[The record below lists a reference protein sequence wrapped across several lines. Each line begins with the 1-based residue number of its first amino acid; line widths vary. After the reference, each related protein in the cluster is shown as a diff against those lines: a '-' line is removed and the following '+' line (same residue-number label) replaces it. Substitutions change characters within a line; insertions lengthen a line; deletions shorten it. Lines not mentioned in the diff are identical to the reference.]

1 VRGGAGVERPEPT
14 ARCKAWLASRV
25 AVFTGRPD
33 EEYNRYFRATASSV
47 NLWSD
52 LLSSGPL
59 PEAKELD
66 MSIPKPAPIEM
77 ALEVVVIPVS
87 DVDRAVCT

>member
-1 VRGGAGVERPEPT
+1 VEQASSVPNQRLGA
-14 ARCKAWLASRV
+14 KAWLASRV
-25 AVFTGRPD
+25 AVFTARPD

-47 NLWSD
+47 NLSSD